1 MNEHQSE
8 SGEDM
13 GKTLTCPTC
22 GSWLLETQ
30 LGHTDRRCPTCNRVF
45 VPGSDV
51 RKALLQTVEEVAA
64 EAPALR
70 CPACETPMKTGRLME
85 AELMYCPQCWGSWL
99 PEEPA
104 VQPERAESFGLGRA
118 VLYGLSL
125 PERALRSSIGTAAG
139 VVKGTAAFLIPQCF
153 QNSKTYE
160 IVVKN
165 SLRLLTEDVG
175 GVQGTAPGDQPA
187 VENYVARK
195 TVGNFID
202 LAGIASLHLSPLWL
216 LAVVSDVAYGA
227 KEYVIELG
235 DELKRQGLIDENSTI
250 EKVDDVLE
258 AVRKSSGSAAG
269 LFDTPPLNAD
279 DLKKA
284 LNDTKAS
291 LRDAD
296 VRSLLPQSEI
306 ARYWGD
312 LKELSRKEN
321 VSLLGLSGA
330 VTLHT
335 LNRIGEVAQ
344 GALAGVWVAGGM
356 LHRNILGHYAEA
368 LDDYRERGFYTALRE
383 DSTPYIDAVWS
394 NFSLD
399 RGTWTEEVVTGRAIA
414 GLFKRI
420 AGLFRRS
427 PKEKKPRAEP
437 TS

>member
-1 MNEHQSE
+1 MPEHQSK
-8 SGEDM
+8 SGADM

-22 GSWLLETQ
+22 GSWLLETR

-45 VPGSDV
+45 VPGSEV
-51 RKALLQTVEEVAA
+51 RRSLLQTVEDVAA
-64 EAPALR
+64 LQAAVP

-85 AELMYCPQCWGSWL
+85 AELMYCPACWASWL
-99 PEEPA
+99 PEAPTA
-104 VQPERAESFGLGRA
+104 QPERSESIGLGRA
-118 VLYGLSL
+118 MLYGLSL
-125 PERALRSSIGTAAG
+125 PERALRSTIGTAAG
-139 VVKGTAAFLIPQCF
+139 VVKGTAALLIPQCF

-165 SLRLLTEDVG
+165 SLRLLTEDLG
-175 GVQGTAPGDQPA
+175 GVQGSTPGDQPA

-227 KEYVIELG
+227 KEYAIELG
-235 DELKRQGLIDENSTI
+235 DELKRQGLIGENSTI
-250 EKVDDVLE
+250 EKIDDILE

-284 LNDTKAS
+284 LNETKAS
-291 LRDAD
+291 LKEAD
-296 VRSLLPQSEI
+296 VTSLLPQSEI
-306 ARYWGD
+306 ARYWAD
-312 LKELSRKEN
+312 MKELSRKEN

-344 GALAGVWVAGGM
+344 GALTGVWVAGGM
-356 LHRNILGHYAEA
+356 LHRNILGHYTGA
-368 LDDYRERGFYTALRE
+368 LDEYRQRGFYTALRE
-383 DSTPYIDAVWS
+383 DSTPYIDAVWN

-399 RGTWTEEVVTGRAIA
+399 RNTWTEEVVTGRAIA
-414 GLFKRI
+414 GLFKKI
-420 AGLFRRS
+420 AGLFHRS
-427 PKEKKPRAEP
+427 WKEEGTTSEP
-437 TS
+437 AP